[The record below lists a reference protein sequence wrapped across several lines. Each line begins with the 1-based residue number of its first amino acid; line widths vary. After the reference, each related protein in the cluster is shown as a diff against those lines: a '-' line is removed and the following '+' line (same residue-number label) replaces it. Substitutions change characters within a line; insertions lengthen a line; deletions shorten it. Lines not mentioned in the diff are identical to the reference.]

1 MDTPHLHNLHKHLIH
16 DLAKEHNLLGGVGW
30 GVGGCQYK
38 RVLFICAIKE
48 VPKSPHTQKRPIK
61 EMPKSPHTQKRPSHT
76 HISVLPKLLL
86 PADLAS
92 SLPFLAGQL
101 EVYLILFPIGRM
113 V

>member
-48 VPKSPHTQKRPIK
+48 VPKSPHTQETNQGDAKVTTHTK
-61 EMPKSPHTQKRPSHT
+61 ETNQGDAKVTTHTKETIPHSH
-76 HISVLPKLLL
+76 
-86 PADLAS
+86 
-92 SLPFLAGQL
+92 
-101 EVYLILFPIGRM
+101 
-113 V
+113 